1 MAFTG
6 IAVVKQVADNLIRIT
21 GLSLAGGAAGT
32 IALHEAVVAPGVRL
46 PASFKPREYKNAEGD
61 DVALQDSLEVS
72 MNVVTPVNT
81 LIPVEV
87 VKTGTKPDDA
97 TITLT
102 NTTVADASAELE
114 IYIRHH

>member
-6 IAVVKQVADNLIRIT
+6 TAVVKQVADNLVRIT

-32 IALHEAVVAPGVRL
+32 IALHEATVTPGVRL
-46 PASFKPREYKNAEGD
+46 PAGFKPREYKNAEAA

-72 MNVVTPVNT
+72 MNVVSDVTTLVPVKA
-81 LIPVEV
+81 

-102 NTTVADASAELE
+102 NTTVGTASAQLE
-114 IYIRHH
+114 IYVRHH